1 MELNLITHLMWYW
14 FLPTHMPT
22 GLHTFTPMLLF
33 SQTKIFFSL
42 SGVMVPTLGYK
53 RFTFISR
60 IVAKSRFGDNFLD
73 PGLSSFSTNSNL
85 IKHPQRE
92 SEKLTLIKLG
102 LAQIFPRVIR
112 AIRVRDK
119 ISKNCWE
126 MRGRVAFFFT
136 YSGEWFWIFAFL
148 VASS

>member
-1 MELNLITHLMWYW
+1 
-14 FLPTHMPT
+14 
-22 GLHTFTPMLLF
+22 
-33 SQTKIFFSL
+33 
-42 SGVMVPTLGYK
+42 MVPTLGYK
-53 RFTFISR
+53 RFTIKSR

-119 ISKNCWE
+119 ISKNC
-126 MRGRVAFFFT
+126 
-136 YSGEWFWIFAFL
+136 
-148 VASS
+148 